1 MKEIDRKIMNYN
13 FIEKIQEK
21 NPDIKYNP
29 EILYQ
34 KDLCLKDLCL
44 KDLCLKEI
52 LKIQNIEKDNLQELE
67 DKQFQLEE
75 EYLETRNTDLI
86 SEIEEI
92 RLKINLLTN

>member
-13 FIEKIQEK
+13 FIEKVQEK

-29 EILYQ
+29 ELLHQ
-34 KDLCLKDLCL
+34 

-67 DKQFQLEE
+67 DRQFQLEE
-75 EYLETRNTDLI
+75 EYLETRNIDLI

>member
-34 KDLCLKDLCL
+34 

>member
-13 FIEKIQEK
+13 FIAKMQDK

-29 EILYQ
+29 EILFQ
-34 KDLCLKDLCL
+34 

-52 LKIQNIEKDNLQELE
+52 LKIQNIEKEELQELE